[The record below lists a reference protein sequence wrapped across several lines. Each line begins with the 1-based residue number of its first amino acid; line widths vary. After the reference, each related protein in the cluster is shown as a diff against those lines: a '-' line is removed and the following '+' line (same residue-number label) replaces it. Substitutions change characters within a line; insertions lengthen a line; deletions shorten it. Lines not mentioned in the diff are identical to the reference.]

1 MQVILCQECTPEMT
15 QERTRVAEDTRVLM
29 EAKDRELNDALSK
42 LVEAEQNIELKKQ
55 QVQINEAAL
64 AAASTAA

>member
-1 MQVILCQECTPEMT
+1 MT

-42 LVEAEQNIELKKQ
+42 LVEAE
-55 QVQINEAAL
+55 
-64 AAASTAA
+64 